1 LLEAQFEGIM
11 TLLRDIAAY
20 TDAQTVM
27 DLAMRLPVKRAE
39 ILKLEAAFLASQ
51 QG

>member
-1 LLEAQFEGIM
+1 M